1 MHARS
6 GTLLPMII
14 HHLYTLIDWMRVED
28 KDLQIWKKKKG
39 QPKGTTKCSNQQLSH
54 TTHVGQRFSS
64 WLHCEVYSKC
74 MCSLSSFLDQ
84 RNDCTKFCLPC
95 SWKSRQWQIP
105 RFVCHAWQNIKS
117 AMHARTMLLYTDWL
131 NEGWRFHCK
140 DLQKTLLQHYSSG
153 TKLFLG
159 STIKYTVSNKQIDL
173 NLQPNCKHSKNSFTS
188 IITWLESCY
197 CQLRTHSLQFL
208 LLQQII

>member
-1 MHARS
+1 MALISARDS
-6 GTLLPMII
+6 AHDFIVKFSPSLCSRSSIDNTVWLLYCII
-14 HHLYTLIDWMRVED
+14 Y
-28 KDLQIWKKKKG
+28 G
-39 QPKGTTKCSNQQLSH
+39 
-54 TTHVGQRFSS
+54 
-64 WLHCEVYSKC
+64 
-74 MCSLSSFLDQ
+74 SSFLYQ

-95 SWKSRQWQIP
+95 SWKRRQWQIP

-173 NLQPNCKHSKNSFTS
+173 NLQPNCKHSKNSFTY
-188 IITWLESCY
+188 IITYLESCY
-197 CQLRTHSLQFL
+197 SQLRTHSLQFL
-208 LLQQII
+208 PL